1 MTELEG
7 TKEERGPRVYVSE
20 LGADPSS
27 CPVLVSMEQEEQATM
42 ETITTSRRPE
52 REREKG
58 SRERE
63 REGKRQREHL
73 MLLESP
79 PKYTQHSASSCS
91 CFVIQC
97 LSVHLIDAGLK

>member
-27 CPVLVSMEQEEQATM
+27 CPVLVSMEQEEQTTM

-52 REREKG
+52 REREREQ
-58 SRERE
+58 RERKRGEKTE
-63 REGKRQREHL
+63 R
-73 MLLESP
+73 
-79 PKYTQHSASSCS
+79 ASD
-91 CFVIQC
+91 V
-97 LSVHLIDAGLK
+97 A